1 MKFIIENTA
10 KEEGRIEKVSVKEL
24 IKQCNLK
31 LLSGSEDQLI
41 TFSTVSVSRP
51 GLFLTGFDEYF
62 AATRAQV
69 MGNAEM
75 YFMFGL
81 EPEKRRETYDNLFKR
96 NIPCLILGRGLKPTQ
111 DMLESAEKY
120 GVPVFLSSKIT
131 SEVVNSMMVYLNR
144 LLAPSVTMH
153 GVLVNVSGIGVLLLG
168 ESAIGKSETALELV
182 HRGGRLISD
191 DAVIVKRIEDDLVG
205 YPPEVTRGFMEIRG
219 VGIVDVERIYG
230 VGAVQRAKE
239 INLIIELERWIDNKE
254 YERVGRDIQYCEILG
269 INVPKIVIPVT
280 AGRNLAIVIET
291 AVGQYRVRQ
300 SGYVPA
306 DEVDK
311 RMKEEK

>member
-1 MKFIIENTA
+1 MNFIIENTA
-10 KEEGRIEKVSVKEL
+10 KEEGRIEKVLVSDL
-24 IKQCNLK
+24 IRQCNLK
-31 LLSGSEDQLI
+31 LLSGSENQYI

-51 GLFLTGFDEYF
+51 GLFLSGFDEYF
-62 AATRAQV
+62 AASRAQV

-75 YFMFGL
+75 YYMFGL
-81 EPEKRRETYDNLFKR
+81 EPEKRGEIYDKLFKR
-96 NIPCLILGRGLKPTQ
+96 NIPCLILGRGLKPTD
-111 DMLESAEKY
+111 DMLEAAARY
-120 GVPVFLSSKIT
+120 NVPVFLSSKIT
-131 SEVVNSMMVYLNR
+131 SEVVNSMVVYLNR
-144 LLAPSVTMH
+144 LLAPSVNMH

-168 ESAIGKSETALELV
+168 ESGIGKSETALELV

-191 DAVIVKRIEDDLVG
+191 DSVTIKRIEDDLVG
-205 YPPEVTRGFMEIRG
+205 FPPEITRGFMEIRG

-239 INLIIELERWIDNKE
+239 INLVIELECWCETKE
-254 YERVGRDIQYCEILG
+254 YERVGREIDQVEILG

-300 SGYVPA
+300 SGYIAA

-311 RMKEEK
+311 RMKE